1 MDPYTAAATAQLP
14 PSTRMQEP
22 EAPPTTGDQAAP
34 QALGLN
40 WPSGRAVL
48 VSAVQSASTSGLTF
62 GLIREF
68 LYPALARL
76 QGSESSHDM
85 ASFAAAVQTGL
96 LLGCVHTLS
105 TKGQEALQA
114 WAGWSKP
121 AASVDEQRF
130 KGTWQALGA
139 LSVGALKGYL
149 IAQYPGPGVSTA
161 LSAASGGVLFA
172 IAPVIATGLGYQPV
186 IKASTEPTL
195 EKVEDELGRKTL
207 HGMLAGGVAWMTES
221 AGKPVATAA
230 ALAAWYSLE
239 TMKWYDTKDSKAPPA
254 SAAQSAIRADS
265 KMADPAPSRL
275 SSVASSLRQWWSPGK
290 ASPSSVLST
299 VSVRPEAPSE
309 PPDFDNAGTAHLG
322 PEPDDE
328 HEQVHVHIRPDSP
341 HPKPGEGGSAV
352 DDEEPEQV

>member
-1 MDPYTAAATAQLP
+1 MDPYTAAASAHLP
-14 PSTRMQEP
+14 PIARTQEA
-22 EAPPTTGDQAAP
+22 EAPPATSGQAAP
-34 QALGLN
+34 QTLGLN

-48 VSAVQSASTSGLTF
+48 VSVVQHATTSGLTF
-62 GLIREF
+62 GLMREF

-76 QGSESSHDM
+76 QGSEDSHDM

-149 IAQYPGPGVSTA
+149 VAHYPGPGVNTA
-161 LSAASGGVLFA
+161 LSVASGGVLFA

-186 IKASTEPTL
+186 IKATIEPTL

-221 AGKPVATAA
+221 AGKPVASAA

-239 TMKWYDTKDSKAPPA
+239 TMKWYDAKDSKAQPA
-254 SAAQSAIRADS
+254 GAAQSATRPDS
-265 KMADPAPSRL
+265 KAADPAPSRL

-299 VSVRPEAPSE
+299 VSVGPEAPSE
-309 PPDFDNAGTAHLG
+309 PPNFDNPDTAHLG
-322 PEPDDE
+322 PEPGAED
-328 HEQVHVHIRPDSP
+328 EQVHVHIRADSP
-341 HPKPGEGGSAV
+341 HPMPGEGGSAV
-352 DDEEPEQV
+352 DDEEPEQY